1 MLDMESRVINNTYIP
16 FSIRIRKKHSQMLG
30 EGFIFKVL
38 LYCLFLSTLAVNAS
52 FAIIIDRLAAYV
64 DDTAIT
70 LSEFDIEFQKM
81 SKATPDISKKEVM
94 DSIINRILLIKEAKK
109 IRLDANTEDEL
120 VNLYL
125 DIKIRSRLFV
135 KDEEIMNFYKEYIGE
150 FKGQDYL
157 LVKDQ
162 IENYLLEKELNDILK
177 KHIEELRR
185 NAEIKVFITDK

>member
-1 MLDMESRVINNTYIP
+1 MLDMKSGVINNTYTP
-16 FSIRIRKKHSQMLG
+16 FSIRIRKKHMQMLG

-52 FAIIIDRLAAYV
+52 NAIIIDRLAAYV

-81 SKATPDISKKEVM
+81 SKATPNISKKEVM
-94 DSIINRILLIKEAKK
+94 DSIINRILLIKEARK
-109 IRLDANTEDEL
+109 IKLDANTEDEL
-120 VNLYL
+120 INLYL

-135 KDEEIMNFYKEYIGE
+135 KDEEIVNFYKEYIGE

-162 IENYLLEKELNDILK
+162 IENYLLQKEFNDILK
-177 KHIEELRR
+177 KHIEELRQ
-185 NAEIKVFITDK
+185 NAEIRVFIIDK

>member
-1 MLDMESRVINNTYIP
+1 MLDTESRVINNTYIP
-16 FSIRIRKKHSQMLG
+16 FSIRIRKKHTQMLG

-38 LYCLFLSTLAVNAS
+38 LYCLFLSTLAVNTS
-52 FAIIIDRLAAYV
+52 HAIIIDRLAAYV

-70 LSEFDIEFQKM
+70 LSEFDIEFRKM
-81 SKATPDISKKEVM
+81 TKATPDISKKEVM
-94 DSIINRILLIKEAKK
+94 DSIINRILLIKEARK

-135 KDEEIMNFYKEYIGE
+135 KEEEIVNFYKEYIGE

-162 IENYLLEKELNDILK
+162 IEYYLLEKELNDILK

>member
-1 MLDMESRVINNTYIP
+1 MLDTESKVINNTYIP
-16 FSIRIRKKHSQMLG
+16 FSIRIRKKHTQMLG

-52 FAIIIDRLAAYV
+52 HAIIIDRLAAYV

-70 LSEFDIEFQKM
+70 LSEFDIEFRKM
-81 SKATPDISKKEVM
+81 TKATPDISKKEVM
-94 DSIINRILLIKEAKK
+94 DSIINRILLIKEARK

-135 KDEEIMNFYKEYIGE
+135 KEEEIVNFYKEYIGE

-162 IENYLLEKELNDILK
+162 IEYYLLEKELNDILK